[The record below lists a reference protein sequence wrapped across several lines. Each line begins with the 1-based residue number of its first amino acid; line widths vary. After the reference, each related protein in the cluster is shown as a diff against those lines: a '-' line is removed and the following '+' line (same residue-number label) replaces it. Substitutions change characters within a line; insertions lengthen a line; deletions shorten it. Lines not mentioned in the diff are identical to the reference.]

1 MRVRLTVD
9 GVERS
14 AQALEQLGA
23 RYNADLSPLLAAIAA
38 DWASIFQRNI
48 REEGR
53 GANWPELHP
62 VTVKIREYYGH
73 GGGPRLIRSRGD
85 LLHSI
90 GLLDSTPDS
99 IEVGTTQLGAGG
111 VPAARI
117 LQDGGEV
124 TDERGRTRLV
134 QAFPFIVLEP
144 TDVEDSVELITT
156 YLFGAGAARAA

>member
-1 MRVRLTVD
+1 MQFHLTVD
-9 GVERS
+9 GVATAAE
-14 AQALEQLGA
+14 ALEQRGE
-23 RYNADLSPLLAAIAA
+23 RFRGDLSPLLAAIAA
-38 DWASIFQRNI
+38 DWTSIFQRNI

-62 VTVKIREYYGH
+62 VTIKIRKHYGH
-73 GGGPRLIRSRGD
+73 GAGPRLIRSRGD
-85 LLHSI
+85 LLHAI
-90 GLLDSTPDS
+90 GLLDSTPES

-134 QAFPFIVLEP
+134 QAFPFIFLEP
-144 TDVEDSVELITT
+144 TDVDDSVEMITT
-156 YLFGAGAARAA
+156 YLFGDGAARAA